1 MRTDLKV
8 VLGMFPVLGIL
19 GLVGLGWFGGT
30 HLPRVAIALMAVAA
44 GLTVGV
50 SLVRRRSWYVRL
62 GWMAG
67 GLALAG
73 LAGWFVPTTTGVS
86 LWSAYGQVEELNAL
100 PPGDVAGFVRGVPAR
115 REVVS
120 EFPTFA
126 EEVAAAEQAWVR
138 RTVDTAIEDADRQ
151 IETDPH
157 KALSSLHQLDA
168 QLSRLDPYSLVR
180 TDLEAARRRALQ
192 GCLKA
197 AKDEVDGLIEKRQ
210 FDDVARRGAFWAGA
224 LDADAQA
231 LGEKNDLPDHLMP
244 KRRQAVAARL
254 ESARQKFRELL
265 LKDDHKAIAALGGKL
280 SRELG
285 EEAQAV
291 GMAGDLNDFCTGCA
305 AIGDL
310 ARQAA
315 KR

>member
-1 MRTDLKV
+1 
-8 VLGMFPVLGIL
+8 MFPLLAIL

-44 GLTVGV
+44 GFTIGI
-50 SLVRRRSWYVRL
+50 SAARRRSWYVRL

-67 GLALAG
+67 GLALAS
-73 LAGWFVPTTTGVS
+73 LAGWFVPTFGGVS
-86 LWSAYGQVEELNAL
+86 LWSAYGHVEELNTL
-100 PPGDVAGFVRGVPAR
+100 PAGDVAGFVQGIPAR
-115 REVVS
+115 KEVLS

-157 KALSSLHQLDA
+157 KALSGLHQLDA
-168 QLSRLDPYSLVR
+168 QLAKVEHYSLVR
-180 TDLEAARRRALQ
+180 GDLEAARRRALQ
-192 GCLKA
+192 ACLKA
-197 AKDEVDGLIEKRQ
+197 ARDEVDGLIEKKR
-210 FDDVARRGAFWAGA
+210 FDEVARRGAFWVDA
-224 LDADAQA
+224 LDVDAQA

-265 LKDDHKAIAALGGKL
+265 QEDDHKAIAALGSKL

-285 EEAQAV
+285 EEAQVV